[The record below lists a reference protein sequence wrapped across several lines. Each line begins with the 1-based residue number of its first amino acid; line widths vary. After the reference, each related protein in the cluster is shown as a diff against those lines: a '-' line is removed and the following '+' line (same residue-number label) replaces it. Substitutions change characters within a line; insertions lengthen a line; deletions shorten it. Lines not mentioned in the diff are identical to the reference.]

1 MWSSSI
7 LNFGTF
13 IIPNFLYL
21 ISGYKFPHL
30 LEVTKHLDAIMFASD
45 TDLYQSQKKIRIH
58 FSKSLTMN

>member
-45 TDLYQSQKKIRIH
+45 TDLYQTQKK
-58 FSKSLTMN
+58 